1 MLESTPLL
9 GGREGLMNIYN
20 EIEQLRKSGIDA
32 ALCTI
37 IHTKGSTPRKV
48 GAKMLV
54 LIDGSIKG
62 TIGGGNLEKEVI
74 KNALIQLKKNEPKL
88 FKHDLLHQHNMC
100 CGGTVEIFIEPLEKM
115 KRLYIFGAGHTGQAL
130 AKYALAMDFEIFVID
145 DRKEYIDQ
153 LKEMPAINK
162 LNVDYKK
169 ALPTLPFDENTFVVI
184 LTYEHEIDRDILSYC
199 IKKPYAY
206 LGMIGSQRKI
216 EMTKKMF
223 LDAGIATKEQL
234 EKVRMPIGANILAE
248 TPEEIAISILAELI
262 EVKNKPLQTSPKGR
276 LT

>member
-1 MLESTPLL
+1 
-9 GGREGLMNIYN
+9 MNIFS
-20 EIEQLRKSGIDA
+20 EIEKVRKSGVDTV
-32 ALCTI
+32 LCTI

-54 LIDGSIKG
+54 LADGTIKG
-62 TIGGGNLEKEVI
+62 TIGGGNLEKAVI
-74 KNALIQLKKNEPKL
+74 NDALIQLNKNEPKL

-100 CGGTVEIFIEPLEKM
+100 CGGTVEIFIEPIKKM

-130 AKYALAMDFEIFVID
+130 AKYALPLDFEIFVID

-153 LKEMPAINK
+153 LKEVSAINK
-162 LNVDYKK
+162 LHVDYKK
-169 ALPTLPFDENTFVVI
+169 VLPTLPFDENTFVII

-199 IKKPYAY
+199 IKKTHAY

-223 LDAGIATKEQL
+223 LDAGIATNTQL
-234 EKVRMPIGANILAE
+234 KKVNMPIGKNILAE
-248 TPEEIAISILAELI
+248 TPDEIAISILAELI
-262 EVKNKPLQTSPKGR
+262 QVKNKPHQTSPKGR